1 MLAVARATAALCA
14 SINTVSDARSDAPEY
29 FTSSEPA
36 EDVAMSPLDDPHVLI
51 PEVLAGHARFQP
63 DPEAVVCGPVRRS

>member
-1 MLAVARATAALCA
+1 
-14 SINTVSDARSDAPEY
+14 
-29 FTSSEPA
+29 
-36 EDVAMSPLDDPHVLI
+36 MSPLDDPHVLI